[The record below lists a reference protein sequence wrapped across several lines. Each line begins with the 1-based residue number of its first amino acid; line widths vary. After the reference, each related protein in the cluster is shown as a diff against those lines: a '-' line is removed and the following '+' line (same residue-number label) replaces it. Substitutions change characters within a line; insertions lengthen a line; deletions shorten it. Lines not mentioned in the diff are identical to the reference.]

1 MSFEVFSDLKVVDIS
16 TVLAGPSVGMFLAEL
31 GADVTKIE
39 HPINKDVTRTWKTS
53 TETSNTVSSYFSS
66 INYKKKFQNLDLTI
80 PSDLECFY
88 SLIKDS
94 DILISNFKKA
104 DYKKFKITN
113 EILRNI
119 NPKLIHGRISGYG
132 NESDRV
138 AYDLIL
144 QAETGFMSINGT
156 EDSGPVKMPVALIDV
171 LAAHQLK
178 EGILI
183 ALYNRLKTGLGSEV
197 SVSLYQAAISS
208 LVNQASS
215 FLMSGEIPRRIGSL
229 HPSIAPYGE
238 IFKTLDSRYITF
250 AIGSNIQ
257 FEKLMC
263 FLNLKELVLDSRF
276 STNQDRVINRFTLF
290 KLMNDKIIN
299 MDSVDI
305 ELFGLENNVPCG
317 IIKNLEEVFQ
327 NQMANELIRDEK
339 IENELTKRVSSIA
352 FKFK

>member
-1 MSFEVFSDLKVVDIS
+1 MSFDVFSDLKVVDVS

-31 GADVTKIE
+31 GAEVTKIE

-53 TETSNTVSSYFSS
+53 TETYNTVSSYFSS

-80 PSDLECFY
+80 PSDLEYFY
-88 SLIKDS
+88 SLIKES
-94 DILISNFKKA
+94 DILISNFKKE

-113 EILRNI
+113 EILSSI

-132 NESDRV
+132 TESDRV
-138 AYDLIL
+138 AYDLVL

-156 EDSGPVKMPVALIDV
+156 SDSGPVKMPVALIDV

-183 ALYNRLKTGLGSEV
+183 ALYNRLKTGLGNEV
-197 SVSLYQAAISS
+197 NVSLYQAAVSS

-215 FLMSGEIPRRIGSL
+215 FLMNGEIPKRIGSL
-229 HPSIAPYGE
+229 HPSISPYGE
-238 IFKTLDSRYITF
+238 IFKTLDNRNITF
-250 AIGSNIQ
+250 AIGSNLQ

-263 FLNLKELVLDSRF
+263 FLNLKELVVDSRF

-299 MDSVDI
+299 MYSFDI
-305 ELFGLENNVPCG
+305 ELFGLESNVPCG
-317 IIKNLEEVFQ
+317 IIKSIDEVFQ
-327 NQMANELIRDEK
+327 NQKATELIREEI